1 MSIPLWLFTGP
12 ELGERNEA
20 LETLR
25 KDVEKK
31 YGRLDNHL
39 FYAADTALS
48 VILDTVQN
56 GSLFAEARFAVVR
69 NAEAIKKK
77 EDIQALTQ
85 WAEQAAAA
93 EGAFLAL
100 ISDEIGID
108 KKIEALV
115 PKDHKKI
122 FWELFENKK
131 QEWIRRFF
139 TRMQIGI
146 DQDAIAVLL
155 ELVENNTEAL
165 KTACA
170 HIGLFLKPGSS
181 LTAETVER
189 LLAHNKEETA
199 FTLFDAMVQGNLEY
213 ALNIRQKLTLSKESS
228 PVQLIAGL
236 TYCFRRLRDWHMLA
250 DTGALDDF
258 SLKKAG
264 FTSKKA
270 IEQYRRASRRWNT
283 QSVYRI
289 ISLLN
294 RTDMQIRALG
304 QELSGVLLDVG
315 LYAIICNQGMEKNNR
330 LFQTSPIF

>member
-20 LETLR
+20 LNVLR
-25 KDVEKK
+25 KSIAKK
-31 YGRLDNHL
+31 YGPLDNHL
-39 FYAADTALS
+39 FYATETSIAT
-48 VILDTVQN
+48 ILDTLRN
-56 GSLFAEARFAVVR
+56 GSLFAEARFAVLR

-85 WAEQAAAA
+85 WAEQADMA
-93 EGAFLAL
+93 EGAFLVL

-108 KKIEALV
+108 KKIEALT
-115 PKDHKKI
+115 PKEHKKI

-131 QEWIRRFF
+131 QDWIRRFF
-139 TRMQIGI
+139 AQSRIGI
-146 DQDAIAVLL
+146 EPEAITVLL

-165 KTACA
+165 KTVCT
-170 HIGLFLKPGSS
+170 HISLFFEQNTT
-181 LTAETVER
+181 LTADSIER

-199 FTLFDAMVQGNLEY
+199 FTLFDALSKDNFEY
-213 ALNIRQKLTLSKESS
+213 ALNIRQKIMLSKEAS

-236 TYCFRRLRDWHMLA
+236 TYCFRRLRDWHILVQ
-250 DTGALDDF
+250 TGALDDF

-270 IEQYRRASRRWNT
+270 IEQYRRASSRWNEQT
-283 QSVYRI
+283 VYRI

-294 RTDMQIRALG
+294 RTDMQIRAMG
-304 QELSGVLLDVG
+304 QELATVLLDAC
-315 LYAIICNQGMEKNNR
+315 LYSIIRRSGYTLEAYSDSMQ
-330 LFQTSPIF
+330 IV

>member
-1 MSIPLWLFTGP
+1 MAFYRPRIGRA
-12 ELGERNEA
+12 ERCARSAAE
-20 LETLR
+20 ECG
-25 KDVEKK
+25 KK
-31 YGRLDNHL
+31 YGQLDNHL
-39 FYAADTALS
+39 FYAADTPIS
-48 VILDTVQN
+48 VILDAVQN

-77 EDIQALTQ
+77 EDIHALTQ
-85 WAEQAAAA
+85 WVEQTPAED
-93 EGAFLAL
+93 GAFIVL

-131 QEWIRRFF
+131 QEWLRRFF
-139 TRMQIGI
+139 AQSKINI
-146 DQDAIAVLL
+146 EQEAIEVLL

-165 KTACA
+165 KTACT
-170 HIGLFLKPGSS
+170 HISLFFEPGTT

-189 LLAHNKEETA
+189 LLAHNKEETP
-199 FTLFDAMVQGNLEY
+199 FTLFDALSNANLEY

-236 TYCFRRLRDWHMLA
+236 TYCFRRLRDWHTLA
-250 DTGALDDF
+250 QTGGLDDF

-270 IEQYRRASRRWNT
+270 IEQYRRASRQWNEQT
-283 QSVYRI
+283 VHRI

-294 RTDMQIRALG
+294 KTDMQIRAMG
-304 QELSGVLLDVG
+304 QELSGILLDAC
-315 LYAIICNQGMEKNNR
+315 LYSIICNQGRE
-330 LFQTSPIF
+330 LAAYSET

>member
-1 MSIPLWLFTGP
+1 MSTPLWLFTGP
-12 ELGERNEA
+12 ELGERSDALEA
-20 LETLR
+20 LR
-25 KDVEKK
+25 KSVEKK
-31 YGRLDNHL
+31 YGQLDNHL
-39 FYAADTALS
+39 FYAADTSIS
-48 VILDTVQN
+48 VVLDAVQN
-56 GSLFAEARFAVVR
+56 GSLFADARFAVVR

-85 WAEQAAAA
+85 WVEQTPN
-93 EGAFLAL
+93 EDGAFLVL

-131 QEWIRRFF
+131 QDWIRRFF
-139 TRMQIGI
+139 AQSRINI
-146 DQDAIAVLL
+146 EHDAIDVLL

-165 KTACA
+165 KTTCT
-170 HIGLFLKPGSS
+170 HISLFFEPGTT

-189 LLAHNKEETA
+189 LLAHNKEETP
-199 FTLFDAMVQGNLEY
+199 FTLFDALSNANLEY

-236 TYCFRRLRDWHMLA
+236 TYCFRRLCDWHALVQ
-250 DTGALDDF
+250 TGGIDDF

-270 IEQYRRASRRWNT
+270 IDQYRRASRQWDEQT
-283 QSVYRI
+283 VYRI

-294 RTDMQIRALG
+294 KTDMQIRTMG
-304 QELSGVLLDVG
+304 QELSGVLLDTC
-315 LYAIICNQGMEKNNR
+315 LYSIIYNQGRELAAYRDSVR
-330 LFQTSPIF
+330 LH